1 MHAANVGGGLRAA
14 AMMGGR
20 EYREATMGGAL
31 KRAMN
36 DTARPSDAFSS
47 STDEDR
53 RASSAG
59 ANESSRHVSQFAFSE
74 DFDVQ
79 KRHITKIEVKNS
91 PKTPASLLSR
101 ALSHRDAF
109 DADGE
114 TIQRP
119 AESIDR
125 PAMAANST
133 DIFAGRLS
141 ANAAGGDWGDQDDDT
156 EGFDI

>member
-1 MHAANVGGGLRAA
+1 MDVANMSGEKAA
-14 AMMGGR
+14 ATLGAR
-20 EYREATMGGAL
+20 ERLEANMGGAL

-36 DTARPSDAFSS
+36 GTTRPLDAFSS

-79 KRHITKIEVKNS
+79 KRLINTIQVRNS
-91 PKTPASLLSR
+91 PKTPVSLLSR
-101 ALSHRDAF
+101 ALSHRDTF
-109 DADGE
+109 DVDGE

-125 PAMAANST
+125 PAVAANST
-133 DIFAGRLS
+133 GIFAGRLP